1 MVFSI
6 IRRCIPSIFLGT
18 VDLFRFN
25 LRIGQFS
32 LFRSVQ
38 FVSVMLSVLANWIYV
53 AYLKTECTM
62 LVRDEAEEGEVN
74 DGSDAEEGDSD
85 PNYVGDSSPRHP
97 RTGLPR
103 AGAAELKT
111 KLQLGVAGIL
121 NNVENSTLSYYVTNT
136 SENGTFYSPRV
147 GRSMSY
153 SSANVSA
160 TFEPA
165 EFNNAVSTFQDEVQ
179 ENRPALSRST
189 QTGTALPYLPPSRG
203 PAPQPLPQLPLLN
216 GPPAPFVGARLPT
229 PPTLWA
235 PPAPPA
241 SAAGSQQEI
250 ELMHQMYQKA
260 CQLYE
265 RAIAKVGATGA
276 NLPLVAPPRPP
287 PIPFVSPSSGGVPSN
302 RPLMLPNLTDSL
314 GAQYVAACSVGVLPE
329 PPNNDSRVQAQIPP
343 KKIDPSIPP
352 SCVDPQPTIT
362 NGSLSSLTSQSNY
375 HAAYACAYKQTVE
388 AIPTPANGGPAPDS
402 LAYRTLWQRYMDYY
416 LRYYLQA
423 YAARTSAAVSAA
435 SLPSST
441 TAPVTSSSC
450 GPLSTTPT
458 ATLLITPTPSELPK
472 HTDAVGEPTS
482 PSVKRSR
489 PAEPSTMCELGS
501 KVSEHPRDRTPNGS
515 RQQSE
520 HKSTEQVVP
529 VSDSSTTT
537 LPSTTD
543 DMKSSKCIWIS
554 NLPQGVKA
562 VDVKERCTPFGRVQ
576 TIKIIGSRKSTP
588 PSIYAYLVMETPDA
602 ALRLV
607 EGLQGASFR
616 NQEIKVKRIN
626 ALPIP

>member
-1 MVFSI
+1 MHYA
-6 IRRCIPSIFLGT
+6 G
-18 VDLFRFN
+18 
-25 LRIGQFS
+25 
-32 LFRSVQ
+32 
-38 FVSVMLSVLANWIYV
+38 
-53 AYLKTECTM
+53 
-62 LVRDEAEEGEVN
+62 DEAEEGEVN

-85 PNYVGDSSPRHP
+85 PNCVGDNSPRPP

-111 KLQLGVAGIL
+111 KLQFGAAGIL
-121 NNVENSTLSYYVTNT
+121 NNVENPPVSYYMTNS
-136 SENGTFYSPRV
+136 SENGTFYSPRL
-147 GRSMSY
+147 GRIMSN
-153 SSANVSA
+153 SSANIST
-160 TFEPA
+160 TFEPL

-189 QTGTALPYLPPSRG
+189 QTGTAIPYPPPSQVR
-203 PAPQPLPQLPLLN
+203 APQPPPQLPLLN
-216 GPPAPFVGARLPT
+216 GPPAPFVGGRLPT

-241 SAAGSQQEI
+241 AAAGSQQEI

-276 NLPLVAPPRPP
+276 TIPLVAPPRPP
-287 PIPFVSPSSGGVPSN
+287 PIPLVPPASGGVPSN
-302 RPLMLPNLTDSL
+302 RPLTLPNLTDSL
-314 GAQYVAACSVGVLPE
+314 GAQYVAACSVGLLPE
-329 PPNNDSRVQAQIPP
+329 PPSNDSRIQAQLPP
-343 KKIDPSIPP
+343 KKTDSSILPA
-352 SCVDPQPTIT
+352 CIDPQPTTT
-362 NGSLSSLTSQSNY
+362 NESLSSLTSQSNY
-375 HAAYACAYKQTVE
+375 HAAYACAYKQTME

-423 YAARTSAAVSAA
+423 YAARTSVAVSAV
-435 SLPSST
+435 SVPSST
-441 TAPVTSSSC
+441 TTPVTSSSC
-450 GPLSTTPT
+450 GALSTTPT
-458 ATLLITPTPSELPK
+458 TTVRATPTPSELPK
-472 HTDAVGEPTS
+472 PTD
-482 PSVKRSR
+482 
-489 PAEPSTMCELGS
+489 
-501 KVSEHPRDRTPNGS
+501 
-515 RQQSE
+515 
-520 HKSTEQVVP
+520 VV
-529 VSDSSTTT
+529 VNQHHLLLAT
-537 LPSTTD
+537 TTD

-607 EGLQGASFR
+607 EGLQGAIFR
-616 NQEIKVKRIN
+616 NQEIKIKRIN